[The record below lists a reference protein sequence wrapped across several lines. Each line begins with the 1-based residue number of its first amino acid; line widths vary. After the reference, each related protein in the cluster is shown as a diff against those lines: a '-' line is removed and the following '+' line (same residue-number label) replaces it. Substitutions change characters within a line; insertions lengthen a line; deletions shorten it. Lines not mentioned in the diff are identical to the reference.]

1 MKNLIEKKK
10 FNPEIDEDYF
20 ARSERNTE
28 NLLTSAAAIYIFVF
42 HIVGFAIA
50 VGITVLLLWIYFNT
64 KRWDKKLFKMGSER
78 NKFYKYSQ
86 SRIFSIA
93 LTSGILMLYILAL
106 DITAIVTLKD
116 KTPALTDRNIDDNI
130 LPYIM
135 LSFDSLMVVFW
146 CICWTLSFVTC
157 CKNSKCKFIG
167 KHQCFIQAVSTVGP
181 VFTLVIHLPYIAIAY
196 LNDAAYAT
204 STFIYYM
211 VVLFVIFGALEL
223 TYGTFQQA
231 LISRDEQQEKDNM
244 HSTLEESQNSY
255 ADKDVEQGDEKTP
268 LLGKGDKKEESK
280 GEEDKGEEDYCCDGP
295 CFPFCTK
302 NEQVLKCMW
311 GITIPFFALIVLTL
325 IGLTIAA
332 LVVIPISKVFSDAP
346 NRIVGFYQTA
356 IVVVGVYFAYK
367 GFFKK
372 KPTLETAI
380 KKRIKHILNHGSD
393 KNKNKKW
400 KRLSKD
406 EKVAAF
412 YDYVVDLVAKYDPE
426 QRKLKTRERSDKEEE
441 KSGKHKLSVADDKID
456 QENVTNQD
464 RSNETITVSVDV
476 TPGNKTQEERDGES
490 VATVDEGVKDDNTG
504 EDSGVVGGKSEEPRE
519 Q

>member
-1 MKNLIEKKK
+1 M
-10 FNPEIDEDYF
+10 
-20 ARSERNTE
+20 
-28 NLLTSAAAIYIFVF
+28 
-42 HIVGFAIA
+42 GF
-50 VGITVLLLWIYFNT
+50 
-64 KRWDKKLFKMGSER
+64 ER

-86 SRIFSIA
+86 SRIFSVA

-116 KTPALTDRNIDDNI
+116 KTPALTDKNIDDDI
-130 LPYIM
+130 LPYII
-135 LSFDSLMVVFW
+135 LFFDSLMVAFW
-146 CICWTLSFVTC
+146 SICWTLSFATC
-157 CKNSKCKFIG
+157 CKNSKCKFVG
-167 KHQCFIQAVSTVGP
+167 KHQYLVQAISTVGP

-204 STFIYYM
+204 STFIFYT
-211 VVLFVIFGALEL
+211 VILFVIFGALEL

-231 LISRDEQQEKDNM
+231 LISMDEQRDKDKQNGR
-244 HSTLEESQNSY
+244 STLEESQNSY
-255 ADKDVEQGDEKTP
+255 ADKDLERGNDSEESP
-268 LLGKGDKKEESK
+268 LLGKGDKKEGNK
-280 GEEDKGEEDYCCDGP
+280 REEDKDKEDFSCDGP

-302 NEQVLKCMW
+302 NERVLKCMW
-311 GITIPFFALIVLTL
+311 GITIPFFALIVLAL
-325 IGLTIAA
+325 IGLTTAA
-332 LVVIPISKVFSDAP
+332 LVVIPISKAFSDAP

-380 KKRIKHILNHGSD
+380 KKRIKHILDHGSD

-412 YDYVVDLVAKYDPE
+412 YDYVVELIANYDPV
-426 QRKLKTRERSDKEEE
+426 QRMLKTREQSDKEEE
-441 KSGKHKLSVADDKID
+441 KREHKLTEADSDDKI
-456 QENVTNQD
+456 NQD
-464 RSNETITVSVDV
+464 NVPDQDGSNGTITVSADV
-476 TPGNKTQEERDGES
+476 TPGNETQEERGGES
-490 VATVDEGVKDDNTG
+490 VATVDEGAEGDNTG